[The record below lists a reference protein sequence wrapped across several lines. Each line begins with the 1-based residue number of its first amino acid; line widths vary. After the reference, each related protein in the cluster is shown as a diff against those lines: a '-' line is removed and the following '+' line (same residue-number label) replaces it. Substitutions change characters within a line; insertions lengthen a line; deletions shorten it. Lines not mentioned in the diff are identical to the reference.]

1 MHHFGKLRYKAT
13 WCKHNWGHWSTEKIT
28 MISWSFYK
36 NPFSNTYSWPDHFET
51 RDFRHLQLIV
61 WAHENFFF
69 KRALEVWKFWW
80 NSKSLLIT
88 YNNAMNQQ
96 NLKSKSCLELDFL
109 AKFKFSVGL
118 VWYGFWYISY
128 VNSTF
133 YIHKVWY
140 WKGHF
145 VGTLSLVWY
154 GLVWC
159 QLNITFFDTL
169 KNWTFWHTLTPKMLK
184 IVMPQ

>member
-1 MHHFGKLRYKAT
+1 
-13 WCKHNWGHWSTEKIT
+13 
-28 MISWSFYK
+28 
-36 NPFSNTYSWPDHFET
+36 
-51 RDFRHLQLIV
+51 
-61 WAHENFFF
+61 
-69 KRALEVWKFWW
+69 
-80 NSKSLLIT
+80 
-88 YNNAMNQQ
+88 MNQQ

-118 VWYGFWYISY
+118 VWFGMVFWYISY

-159 QLNITFFDTL
+159 QLNITCRVLVCISACPKSKSNICIENLDFFWYQIWANLMTRIGQWL
-169 KNWTFWHTLTPKMLK
+169 ISCCSFASSSHWGKISIRKKNVWNFTPPKK
-184 IVMPQ
+184 CETYK

>member
-1 MHHFGKLRYKAT
+1 
-13 WCKHNWGHWSTEKIT
+13 
-28 MISWSFYK
+28 
-36 NPFSNTYSWPDHFET
+36 
-51 RDFRHLQLIV
+51 
-61 WAHENFFF
+61 
-69 KRALEVWKFWW
+69 
-80 NSKSLLIT
+80 
-88 YNNAMNQQ
+88 MNQQ

-145 VGTLSLVWY
+145 VSTLSLVWY

-159 QLNITFFDTL
+159 QLNITCRVLVCISACPKSKSNICIENLDFFWYLTKLDIFTHPNI
-169 KNWTFWHTLTPKMLK
+169 KNAKKEKSHYLGWVGFPAFFWKYSWLHPTSWCNL
-184 IVMPQ
+184 IAIF